1 MTTTSIFDAQAITVW
16 NWADAPPDLKA
27 LSDHGGGE
35 SWVAL
40 VPAHYAR
47 EYHLGFLDRID
58 GRTTPQVTPH
68 PSISGYEVWI
78 GAHHG

>member
-1 MTTTSIFDAQAITVW
+1 MTTTTIFDVQAITVW
-16 NWADAPPDLKA
+16 NWHDAPPDLRE

-40 VPAHYAR
+40 VPKHYAR

-58 GRTTPQVTPH
+58 GRTAPQVLDH
-68 PSISGYEVWI
+68 PSVQGYEVWI
-78 GAHHG
+78 GARA